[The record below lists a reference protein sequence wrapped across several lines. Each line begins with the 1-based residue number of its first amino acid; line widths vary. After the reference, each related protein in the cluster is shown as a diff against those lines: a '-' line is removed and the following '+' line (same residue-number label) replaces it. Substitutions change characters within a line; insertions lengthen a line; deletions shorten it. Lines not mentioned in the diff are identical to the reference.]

1 MSTASL
7 IASGSASDEIAMYPD
22 WDRYKDIALAVR
34 SIRRNCGDAF
44 VQPFLDEYGVLGSDS
59 DKVEYYMLLDELW

>member
-1 MSTASL
+1 
-7 IASGSASDEIAMYPD
+7 MYPD

-44 VQPFLDEYGVLGSDS
+44 VQPFLDEYEVLGSDA